1 MKICKLKKQ
10 KEKQLFW
17 PYRLTGGADNEDDD
31 KISIERYLENMKES
45 ISPMVNKAI
54 ENAEFHGI
62 HLYHGVSNMA
72 NGNCAFESII
82 DSIST
87 RTCFGETFEG
97 TPDYWRNVWM
107 TTI

>member
-62 HLYHGVSNMA
+62 HL
-72 NGNCAFESII
+72 
-82 DSIST
+82 
-87 RTCFGETFEG
+87 
-97 TPDYWRNVWM
+97 
-107 TTI
+107 